1 MGQVLYTPSKARA
14 CQVLASGQVQDG
26 SGVVLSIHKMSAKIL
41 NKLNHNGWDYF
52 YVHQKG
58 QLIPLNELRYSW
70 AKSCDL

>member
-1 MGQVLYTPSKARA
+1 M
-14 CQVLASGQVQDG
+14 QDG